1 MCSHPPTAGGL
12 RYGLVSNFYDLEK
25 AGTWQ
30 GGDMSMS
37 DRLLAL
43 HCAGAEFNLAT
54 GDEITAIVAS
64 DTVRTST
71 GREAAREAHSRSLS
85 FAHPLRVTQKRR

>member
-1 MCSHPPTAGGL
+1 
-12 RYGLVSNFYDLEK
+12 LEK

-64 DTVRTST
+64 DTVRTIH
-71 GREAAREAHSRSLS
+71 RPRSGL
-85 FAHPLRVTQKRR
+85 